1 MRLLI
6 LLAIVSLFVACKTTK
21 NTEESTPTVS
31 SDNTQLTPD
40 DVVIKMKKGA
50 CFGSCPVYDLR
61 IYNNRYVEYV
71 GKRHTNKIG
80 GHGKTLSKD
89 AYKQLLKAFDDSD
102 FFTFD
107 EFYPSDIPDLPTC
120 KITYQK
126 GDLTKTIA
134 GKRERPEAIHKLQHQ
149 LELIAESKD
158 GWTVTD
164 LETEAEPKFNRSKV
178 IITIVQANQL
188 PRWFSK
194 MRQEYSVQIL
204 ESLSDSNNKWL
215 ISYDTKDYTPA
226 QFMEILNNDPM
237 VGSAEF
243 QQVE

>member
-6 LLAIVSLFVACKTTK
+6 LLATICLFVACKTTK
-21 NTEESTPTVS
+21 NAEESTPTVS
-31 SDNTQLTPD
+31 VDNSQLTPD

-61 IYNNRYVEYV
+61 IYNNRYVEYI

-89 AYKQLLKAFDDSD
+89 AYKKLIQAFDDSD
-102 FFTFD
+102 FFTFE
-107 EFYPSDIPDLPTC
+107 EFYASDIPDLPTC

-126 GDLTKTIA
+126 GDLKKTIA
-134 GKRERPEAIHKLQHQ
+134 GKRERPEAIHKLQYE
-149 LELIAESKD
+149 LELIADSKEGWIPLNLES
-158 GWTVTD
+158 
-164 LETEAEPKFNRSKV
+164 EAEPKFNRSKV
-178 IITIVQANQL
+178 IISIVKANQL

-204 ESLSDSNNKWL
+204 ESLSDSNDKWL
-215 ISYDTKDYTPA
+215 ISYDTKDYTPE
-226 QFMEILNNDPM
+226 QFMEILNNDPV

-243 QQVE
+243 QEVK